1 MEKSSTETKTS
12 TRRNSSRFS
21 SSTRKK
27 SPQSK
32 NESIGK
38 RMKQNA
44 ISWLL
49 HSIKILLGDESIR
62 RYIILK
68 YNPELKYKNHIKTF
82 DAFIKPG
89 KTREHKHKEIK
100 KYLQAISI
108 LKKDNV
114 VFTATNVQQDEE
126 DIETHFQSFIV
137 DNNNKK
143 VYGIDPAYNKN
154 EEDFIGIYY
163 AEILHDVIK
172 PFFENKQY
180 AFHLVR
186 LSRPAQTTTDDV
198 FCQSWSLLILL
209 KIMKNKDYEK
219 DVEIHI
225 PSKKLDKY
233 HMLLE
238 FYKQIFIDMP
248 ELLDNLKAEYEGSVS
263 DFPELLEFDVGT
275 LLMSMDKDDM

>member
-1 MEKSSTETKTS
+1 MEKISTE
-12 TRRNSSRFS
+12 TRRNSSRSS
-21 SSTRKK
+21 SSTRKRKNK
-27 SPQSK
+27 SVS
-32 NESIGK
+32 K

-82 DAFIKPG
+82 NAFIKPG
-89 KTREHKHKEIK
+89 KTREHKYKEIK
-100 KYLQAISI
+100 KYLQAISR

-137 DNNNKK
+137 DNNNKM

-154 EEDFIGIYY
+154 KENFIGIYY

-180 AFHLVR
+180 QFHLVR

-209 KIMKNKDYEK
+209 KIMENKDYEK
-219 DVEIHI
+219 DVEIYI
-225 PSKKLDKY
+225 PSKKIDKY

-238 FYKQIFIDMP
+238 FYKQIFTDIP
-248 ELLDNLKAEYEGSVS
+248 ELFDNLKAEYEGSIS

>member
-1 MEKSSTETKTS
+1 MEKISTETKTS
-12 TRRNSSRFS
+12 TRRISSRSSS
-21 SSTRKK
+21 SSTRRK
-27 SPQSK
+27 SPHK
-32 NESIGK
+32 K
-38 RMKQNA
+38 MKQNA

-68 YNPELKYKNHIKTF
+68 YNPELKNKNHIKTF
-82 DAFIKPG
+82 DAFIKSG

-100 KYLQAISI
+100 KYLQAISR
-108 LKKDNV
+108 LKKDIV

-143 VYGIDPAYNKN
+143 VYGIDPAYDKN

-163 AEILHDVIK
+163 AEILHETIK

-209 KIMKNKDYEK
+209 KIMENKDYEK
-219 DVEIHI
+219 DVEFYI

-233 HMLLE
+233 NMLLE
-238 FYKQIFIDMP
+238 FYKQIFTDMP
-248 ELLDNLKAEYEGSVS
+248 ELLDNLKAEYEGSIN
-263 DFPELLEFDVGT
+263 DFPELLEFDSGT
-275 LLMSMDKDDM
+275 LLMSMKKDDMK

>member
-1 MEKSSTETKTS
+1 MEKNSTE
-12 TRRNSSRFS
+12 TRRNSSRLSS
-21 SSTRKK
+21 SSTRRR
-27 SPQSK
+27 SHH
-32 NESIGK
+32 K

-82 DAFIKPG
+82 DAFIKSG
-89 KTREHKHKEIK
+89 KTREHKNKEIK
-100 KYLQAISI
+100 KYLQAISR
-108 LKKDNV
+108 LKKDIV
-114 VFTATNVQQDEE
+114 VFTATNVQQDKE

-163 AEILHDVIK
+163 AEILHETIK

-180 AFHLVR
+180 QFHLVR

-209 KIMKNKDYEK
+209 KIMENKDYEK
-219 DVEIHI
+219 DVEIYI
-225 PSKKLDKY
+225 PSNKIDKY
-233 HMLLE
+233 RMLLE

-248 ELLDNLKAEYEGSVS
+248 ELVDNLKAEYEGSIN

-275 LLMSMDKDDM
+275 LLMSMDKYDM